1 MHTVFA
7 VFLCC
12 CVFGGYA
19 QNRERY
25 IVKPGEVPQKVLP
38 AEAVYY
44 FPGFVSGEATLRAGG
59 KATQKFNYNYLLD
72 EMQFLSVTG
81 DTMTIAE
88 PHLILVIKIDSV
100 SYYFDRGYLRE
111 LCQSNGY
118 TLALR
123 ERLVQGDLKK
133 ESAYGTTSGTSSIN
147 SAQNISD
154 GNSQIVKLEARREI
168 IFIKSSVFFL
178 GDRYNR
184 FVRANKKGFASVFP
198 EKKKVMETFIKEQKI
213 NFNNLEDLQK
223 LLAFCSE

>member
-1 MHTVFA
+1 M
-7 VFLCC
+7 
-12 CVFGGYA
+12 
-19 QNRERY
+19 
-25 IVKPGEVPQKVLP
+25 KSGEVPQKVLP

-44 FPGFVSGEATLRAGG
+44 FPGFVTGEATLRAGG

-72 EMQFLSVTG
+72 EMQFLTVTG
-81 DTMTIAE
+81 DTMAIAE
-88 PHLILVIKIDSV
+88 PHLVMVIKIDSV
-100 SYYFDRGYLRE
+100 SYYFDKGYLRE

-123 ERLVQGDLKK
+123 ERLVQGDFKK

-147 SAQNISD
+147 SMEGISV
-154 GNSQIVKLEARREI
+154 GNNQIVTLEARREI
-168 IFIKSSVFFL
+168 FFIKRNAVFI

-198 EKKKVMETFIKEQKI
+198 EKKKAMEAFIGEQKI

-223 LLAFCSE
+223 LLAFCSQ